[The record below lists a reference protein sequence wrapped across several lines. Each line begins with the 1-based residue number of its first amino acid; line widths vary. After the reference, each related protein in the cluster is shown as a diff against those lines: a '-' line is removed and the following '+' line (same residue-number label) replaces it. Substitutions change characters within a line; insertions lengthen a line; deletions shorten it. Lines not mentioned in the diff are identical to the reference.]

1 VHLQDELPW
10 LGLKRP
16 RVQAAGQLERQC
28 AAAGGAQQ
36 VDRLVCELVVNQKLS
51 YGGDDLLLSG
61 KKVQSVGRWRM
72 EGGGQHG

>member
-1 VHLQDELPW
+1 MHLQYELPW

-36 VDRLVCELVVNQKLS
+36 VDRLVCELVVN
-51 YGGDDLLLSG
+51 
-61 KKVQSVGRWRM
+61 
-72 EGGGQHG
+72 